1 MWDFCIMH
9 ILSKWIQLQYRDKDY
24 SNLRSFNV
32 NQLGRT
38 LRDMALELVLIM
50 FKILMSYF
58 LRLKVIEF
66 Y

>member
-1 MWDFCIMH
+1 MH
-9 ILSKWIQLQYRDKDY
+9 ILSKWIQLEYRDKDY